1 MQDALQTVC
10 SIMPDGNVK
19 PMVEQLKQFLEFMEM
34 TTHTKNNTCLKAI
47 TKVIDLLT
55 NLDASS

>member
-1 MQDALQTVC
+1 
-10 SIMPDGNVK
+10 MPDGNVK